1 MKRYISSVLFI
12 AVLPAIVFSASADSN
27 DFVLQ
32 SFNNLE
38 LQSSGGLCFIS
49 DAAHRVIVA
58 SKGAD
63 QVKISGTILPLT
75 RTDTSQQ
82 TITWTADNLTMV
94 FTATKRKALE
104 SDPGASASGMLQVTY
119 KGQTSSIKAID
130 KCDGEP

>member
-1 MKRYISSVLFI
+1 MKRYISGVLFI
-12 AVLPAIVFSASADSN
+12 AVLPAVVFSAAASSN

-32 SFNNLE
+32 SLNDLE

-49 DAAHRVIVA
+49 DAAHHVIVA

-63 QVKISGTILPLT
+63 QVKISGKILALT
-75 RTDTSQQ
+75 RTNTSQQ
-82 TITWTADNLTMV
+82 TITWTADNLTLI

-104 SDPGASASGMLQVTY
+104 SDPGASASGRLKVTY